1 MRHIAAREG
10 ARVDKYG
17 TSQLVQA
24 YTSDAT
30 LLAFAELVCGRDP
43 NARTLEDVWDI
54 SGMNPE
60 GKTKIDAAA
69 VPSPVVYTMTIDLA
83 WPPNMSGARLKPFV
97 YY

>member
-43 NARTLEDVWDI
+43 NACTLEEVWD

-60 GKTKIDAAA
+60 AKRT
-69 VPSPVVYTMTIDLA
+69 
-83 WPPNMSGARLKPFV
+83 
-97 YY
+97 